1 MTQNQLSLTLLCY
14 ATLQSTGALQNIP
27 TRQKQLKLNL
37 KLKIFQ
43 KLISLHCYHGIV
55 MILGHRR
62 LLFFIF
68 LIRKMR
74 CCLFN
79 WNHTHVLA
87 DSWNCFLLNVSEL
100 ICLRLCHLSLPE
112 SLKVLSCILP
122 EKPSSHWNKTRVK
135 IEATGFQQKSQIMY
149 FNPISV
155 WTSDLVVLKF

>member
-43 KLISLHCYHGIV
+43 KLISLHCYHSIV

-62 LLFFIF
+62 LLFF
-68 LIRKMR
+68 
-74 CCLFN
+74 